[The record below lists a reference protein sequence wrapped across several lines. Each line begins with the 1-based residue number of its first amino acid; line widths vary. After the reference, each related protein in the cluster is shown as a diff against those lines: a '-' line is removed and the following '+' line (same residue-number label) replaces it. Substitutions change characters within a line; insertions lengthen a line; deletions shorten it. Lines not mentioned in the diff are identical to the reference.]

1 MQFQSG
7 VNNNMLGQLLNPY
20 EKNSQMNDDEEELE
34 IKRKYYEK
42 PDMSTDPL
50 QASNFLKGFVQG
62 MM

>member
-20 EKNSQMNDDEEELE
+20 EKNSQMDDDEEELE

-42 PDMSTDPL
+42 PDMESLEAAD
-50 QASNFLKGFVQG
+50 FLRGFIKGMG
-62 MM
+62 

>member
-7 VNNNMLGQLLNPY
+7 VNNNMLNQLLTSPESN
-20 EKNSQMNDDEEELE
+20 KNEDEEELE